1 MIQEEIQKTQKEIWT
16 PLMNKVISIKKTSE
30 LQRKRLKAYSNSR
43 LESVNQCPMWGVISS
58 QRRYDSS
65 ARSMALEAG
74 EVMHQVFATT
84 RVWQLYNVDSKRQ
97 HAMYTGE
104 RIFGYKRWHDCLDQV
119 KGLNPKK
126 QDEREHLLELNFAI
140 LASSGF
146 VDNPDDQVRTLENM
160 QLATICYVDEC
171 LPKMENWAIYVED
184 DKDPRSFVGIEQVF
198 DVVITFEDGKEI
210 RYIGTVDGLVHH
222 IKFNGAPVMDEN
234 KTAAR
239 LDAGWRAKWELSHQ
253 ISGYCFAASVI
264 FGFPIVRSR
273 VTGVKIKPTHRGE
286 DVYVVEPLVRDEETF
301 EAWAAWFRH
310 TVDMYE
316 QYVGDFERAPRYTH
330 SCNRYFRPCALIPF
344 CCDSK
349 EGRQIQFQEM
359 IPADKSPSERA
370 VMEG

>member
-1 MIQEEIQKTQKEIWT
+1 
-16 PLMNKVISIKKTSE
+16 
-30 LQRKRLKAYSNSR
+30 
-43 LESVNQCPMWGVISS
+43 
-58 QRRYDSS
+58 
-65 ARSMALEAG
+65 MALEAG

-84 RVWQLYNVDSKRQ
+84 RIWQLYHIDQKMK

-104 RIFGYKRWHDCLDQV
+104 RIFKYKRWHDCLDQV
-119 KGLNPKK
+119 KGMSPRGFKM
-126 QDEREHLLELNFAI
+126 QDAREHLLELNFAI
-140 LASSGF
+140 LQSSGF
-146 VDNPDDQVRTLENM
+146 VDNPDDQIRTMENM

-171 LPKMENWAIYVED
+171 LPKMENWPIYVED
-184 DKDPRSFVGIEQVF
+184 DEDPRSFVGIEQVF
-198 DVVITFEDGKEI
+198 DVVVTFEDGKEI

-222 IKFNGAPVMDEN
+222 VKFRNAPVMDEN
-234 KTAAR
+234 KTASR

-273 VTGVKIKPTHRGE
+273 VTGVKIKPTGRGE

-301 EAWAAWFRH
+301 QTWAAWFRH

-349 EGRQIQFQEM
+349 EGRQIQFKDM
-359 IPADKSPSERA
+359 IEADKSPSERA

>member
-1 MIQEEIQKTQKEIWT
+1 
-16 PLMNKVISIKKTSE
+16 
-30 LQRKRLKAYSNSR
+30 
-43 LESVNQCPMWGVISS
+43 
-58 QRRYDSS
+58 
-65 ARSMALEAG
+65 MALEAG

-84 RVWQLYNVDSKRQ
+84 RVWQLFNVDKKPK

-104 RIFGYKRWHDCLDQV
+104 RIFGYKRWHDCVDQV
-119 KGLNPKK
+119 KGLRLKGTDFFNAG
-126 QDEREHLLELNFAI
+126 DWGVLREHLLELNFAI

-146 VDNPDDQVRTLENM
+146 VDNPDDSVRTLENM
-160 QLATICYVDEC
+160 QLATIVYIDEC
-171 LPKMENWAIYVED
+171 LPKMENWPIYVED

-198 DVVITFEDGKEI
+198 DVVVTFEDGKEV

-222 IKFNGAPVMDEN
+222 VKFGHAPVMDEN

-253 ISGYCFAASVI
+253 ISGYCYAASII

-273 VTGVKIKPTHRGE
+273 VTGVKIKPTYRGE

-301 EAWAAWFRH
+301 ETWAAWFRH

-316 QYVGDFERAPRYTH
+316 QYIGDFERAPRYTH

-349 EGRQIQFQEM
+349 EGRQIQFKEM